1 MEIEIFEHENGF
13 GYRVGNVYQ
22 EYDPEYEGFIPM
34 TRERAEE
41 SAREVEKRLFFQE

>member
-22 EYDPEYEGFIPM
+22 EYDPEFDGFVSM
-34 TRERAEE
+34 TRKRAEE
-41 SAREVEKRLFFQE
+41 MAMVVKARLEA